1 MKEFPRLSSGNI
13 NKRYHFEQV
22 NDNAFSISNNN
33 NNNNCYPHHYYPHHH
48 YYYYYYYSSSS
59 SSSYY
64 YYYYY
69 YYLRELLTQRKQ
81 KLRWWGGLT
90 TLVLMWGIGCTLN
103 FYPRLLK
110 SKNVCWVAWEIR
122 VTQLTFW
129 LYISSCF
136 HLEITRNH
144 LKIDKIQEG
153 ALPYGDLIYTVP
165 PKWTYI
171 FLHLKT
177 LLKQSN
183 SHHTIYPS
191 VYVSLLNNWPHD
203 LMTASRG
210 SRTSAISIPN
220 TVFSQYCIPYQDF
233 DESSSPE

>member
-1 MKEFPRLSSGNI
+1 MFFSYFTSVHLSWLYVLYDVSTYKILLFLRLITRALTTVKLLCLSS
-13 NKRYHFEQV
+13 
-22 NDNAFSISNNN
+22 S
-33 NNNNCYPHHYYPHHH
+33 
-48 YYYYYYYSSSS
+48 
-59 SSSYY
+59 

>member
-1 MKEFPRLSSGNI
+1 M
-13 NKRYHFEQV
+13 
-22 NDNAFSISNNN
+22 
-33 NNNNCYPHHYYPHHH
+33 
-48 YYYYYYYSSSS
+48 
-59 SSSYY
+59 
-64 YYYYY
+64 
-69 YYLRELLTQRKQ
+69 LTQRKQ

-203 LMTASRG
+203 LMTASSG
-210 SRTSAISIPN
+210 SQTSAISIPN
-220 TVFSQYCIPYQDF
+220 TVFSQYCIPYQVLTNLALRSRGQIPYPV
-233 DESSSPE
+233 DEFCIFFLNPVLNFGSTPGSWECHSRPSLGRQKCNSSLKIRRVSTVSHQTA